1 MSGPSRRGTRSGF
14 TLIELLVV
22 IAIIAILAAILFPVF
37 AQAREK
43 ARAISCLSNIK
54 QMGLSLAMYTQDY
67 DELFVGMIEG
77 TNDPL
82 LVAAGKGDY
91 YFWPKLLDPY
101 TKSWQIYK
109 CPDAADPLGVWGGG
123 TAAWYGNW
131 MNDSSVGYNYL
142 ALQDWPACGTS
153 STGLSLAAVGEPAH
167 TIAFIDSA
175 NQSTTDPLPTNT
187 EEGISF
193 VQAPAQFAAI
203 DPALVT
209 CTWYNGAHGGWDWAL
224 APSNP
229 TPDFTGWSINRHTAG
244 ENVGWVDGH
253 AKFMQQSQLWAGT
266 NFGPGVSEL
275 AVQVN
280 NVELYP
286 WGTNNDTI
294 GQVP

>member
-1 MSGPSRRGTRSGF
+1 MLATSRRSTRRGF

-43 ARAISCLSNIK
+43 ARAISCLSNMK
-54 QMGLSLAMYTQDY
+54 QISLSFAMYTQDY

-77 TNDPL
+77 TNDPQ
-82 LVAAGKGDY
+82 LVAAGLPDY

-109 CPDAADPLGVWGGG
+109 CPDASDPGGIWGGG
-123 TAAWYGNW
+123 AAAWYGNW
-131 MNDSSVGYNYL
+131 MRDSTVGYNYL

-153 STGLSLAAVGEPAH
+153 STGLSEAAISEPAH
-167 TIAFIDSA
+167 TIAFLDSA
-175 NQSTTDPLPTNT
+175 YQSTTDPLPTNSESGFNT
-187 EEGISF
+187 
-193 VQAPAQFAAI
+193 VQAPAQYAAI
-203 DPALVT
+203 VPAPTT
-209 CTWYNGAHGGWDWAL
+209 CTWYNGVNGGWDWAK

-229 TPDFTGWSINRHTAG
+229 TPDFTGWSINRHTGG
-244 ENVGWVDGH
+244 ENVAWVDGH
-253 AKFMQQSQLWAGT
+253 AKFLQISQLWAGT
-266 NFGPGVSEL
+266 NLAPGVSET

-280 NVELYP
+280 NVEAYP